1 MEKDSRWLECSRYVL
16 TDWRYVKYDLYV
28 DIRCKIQEHT
38 KRQCHVEPPSIPPA
52 IPSDSSSSQP
62 RTERHLSRDFSSQK
76 SMSVPG
82 ACSPSYHTSNQSRQK
97 TQCNQTYSQIV
108 SFLNGL
114 QIPCLHLANIFEE
127 FGLILEMSLDELC
140 MENEMWDELK
150 EYLLE
155 NGATRL
161 EWHVVEVGLQLKE
174 NQIRCGNVN
183 CP

>member
-1 MEKDSRWLECSRYVL
+1 M
-16 TDWRYVKYDLYV
+16 
-28 DIRCKIQEHT
+28 
-38 KRQCHVEPPSIPPA
+38 
-52 IPSDSSSSQP
+52 
-62 RTERHLSRDFSSQK
+62 
-76 SMSVPG
+76 
-82 ACSPSYHTSNQSRQK
+82 
-97 TQCNQTYSQIV
+97 
-108 SFLNGL
+108 